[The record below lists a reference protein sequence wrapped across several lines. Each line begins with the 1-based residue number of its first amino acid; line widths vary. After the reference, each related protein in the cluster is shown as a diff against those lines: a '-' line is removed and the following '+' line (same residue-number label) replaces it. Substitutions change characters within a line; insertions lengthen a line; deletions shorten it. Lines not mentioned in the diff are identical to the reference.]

1 MTFSGRAAGP
11 GAAAFLKDT
20 LLQRHQL
27 RLFAPS
33 SSLILSQQ
41 PWHAAASFLRDTLL
55 EDHLLQPF
63 TPTSSRILQ
72 EAGGEGHHIS
82 VPTPLVSGQRVRRA
96 KQAKACDKK
105 SLSLSRPTSPLPYPP
120 PPPLTLA
127 APGLLGGTEASHRRS
142 SRLHRAAARER
153 RSTCFRTRSGLVRGN
168 SIMDPSNGSGSRTR
182 SGLVRGNNIIVNPSE
197 ESCSKTRSGLV
208 RVKNI
213 MDSSEG
219 SSSKARH
226 ELVMVNN
233 RVDSSNASSSRTRS
247 GLAKVNNIVDSSE
260 GSHSKTRSGLVRRNI
275 AMDSNGGS
283 CSKTR
288 SGLVR
293 GNIALDF
300 NEDSS
305 SKTRSGLIG
314 GNTAIDCNEDSCS
327 RTRSGLVRISPSIK
341 VENKDEPAIKS
352 LPGERCE
359 ADNPGKHGSNQSN
372 DLNTPVIKGPDG
384 CLDEDIPVKDQLNYK
399 PDQVQSKD
407 EPVMKGPDGWWKEE
421 MPRKNGSRHT
431 TDLVQIKDELDSMVQ
446 LPDGWWREVRPRKN
460 GTTNKLDTYYID
472 PASGYEFR
480 SLKDVQRYVES
491 GDINK
496 CSCRPKKRT
505 IQDVC
510 ITQNQAHTRA
520 SSEYT
525 RPGTAD
531 KAIQCELLT
540 SEGIMLPREE
550 LFSTYTG
557 NAMLPEFEG
566 IKPMQRYANKIDPLE
581 HKSARKVSAQRASG
595 GKKSVK
601 RKEPSAE
608 VKPKKR
614 KITSKEKIATPPRA
628 SSRIAALKVYPEGNA
643 EPGDEPTS
651 VNLVNQVQP
660 IQEET
665 TDDSQFNQAD
675 TVIQIQTNQNSTANQ
690 LQSSQEDTVIPMQ
703 INDEGTVNQLQS
715 SRADTLIKIQTK
727 QENTA
732 IHVQFSLADTIIPT
746 QTNHEDTVNQLHSCQ
761 ADTAIRIQTNQES
774 TANQL
779 QASQAETANQMHATQ
794 EYTTSYS
801 QLSKA
806 DTMNRK
812 KTNQGNTARQ
822 FQSSHEKIL
831 IPVQTGQEY
840 VTNHSRWQ
848 QRHGHTVN
856 PIQAN
861 QEHATN
867 QLKSSQADTAMKT
880 QTTQYF
886 ANHSEPRQAG
896 AALNRMQINQ
906 ETIQL
911 QLGQADTVKQMQT
924 MQENSTNQLIQALTV
939 DKKRSTHEYF
949 TNHPKRSQSDNVN
962 HMQINQGNS
971 AYQKQSQRVNV
982 NNMQISQG
990 NSAYQL
996 PSDRANSL
1004 NQIAMQE
1011 NTTSRSQ
1018 LIQGLTVNQI
1028 QAIRENNTRY
1038 LQPRYAENPIRQSG
1052 FSQTPEWGH
1061 GAPVTNFWEN
1071 VENQKSSNPVK
1082 IEASPIATS
1091 SASFQRQYAPAQEPV
1106 LPTQAAMPEAA
1117 DPSGFGLSLFGS
1129 SWSDPCIEFAFKTLT
1144 GDIPVLDDSPAV
1156 RDHFP
1161 LQHDLNKI
1169 APPDYSAPSVD
1180 DTRNTQFDHAS
1191 HHSVQRPSDRFYN
1204 GGWFPPQ

>member
-1 MTFSGRAAGP
+1 MYYG
-11 GAAAFLKDT
+11 
-20 LLQRHQL
+20 
-27 RLFAPS
+27 
-33 SSLILSQQ
+33 
-41 PWHAAASFLRDTLL
+41 
-55 EDHLLQPF
+55 
-63 TPTSSRILQ
+63 
-72 EAGGEGHHIS
+72 
-82 VPTPLVSGQRVRRA
+82 
-96 KQAKACDKK
+96 
-105 SLSLSRPTSPLPYPP
+105 
-120 PPPLTLA
+120 
-127 APGLLGGTEASHRRS
+127 
-142 SRLHRAAARER
+142 

-168 SIMDPSNGSGSRTR
+168 GIMDPSKSSGSRTR
-182 SGLVRGNNIIVNPSE
+182 SGLVRRNNIIADPSE

-213 MDSSEG
+213 VDPSEG

-233 RVDSSNASSSRTRS
+233 GVDSSNASSSRTRS
-247 GLAKVNNIVDSSE
+247 GLARVNNIVDSSE
-260 GSHSKTRSGLVRRNI
+260 GSQSKTRSGLVRRNI

-305 SKTRSGLIG
+305 SKTRSGLVG
-314 GNTAIDCNEDSCS
+314 GKTAIDSNEDSCS
-327 RTRSGLVRISPSIK
+327 KTRSGLVRISPSIK
-341 VENKDEPAIKS
+341 VENKDEPVIKS

-359 ADNPGKHGSNQSN
+359 ADSPGKHGSNQSD
-372 DLNTPVIKGPDG
+372 DLVLIKNAPVIKGPDG
-384 CLDEDIPVKDQLNYK
+384 CLGEVPVKDQLNYK
-399 PDQVQSKD
+399 ADQVESKD

-421 MPRKNGSRHT
+421 VPRKNGSRHT
-431 TDLVQIKDELDSMVQ
+431 TDLVQTKDELDSMVQ
-446 LPDGWWREVRPRKN
+446 LPDGWLREARPRKN

-510 ITQNQAHTRA
+510 VTQNQAHTRA

-531 KAIQCELLT
+531 KAIQCEILT

-550 LFSTYTG
+550 LFGTYTG

-566 IKPMQRYANKIDPLE
+566 IKPIQKYANKVDPLE
-581 HKSARKVSAQRASG
+581 HKSAWMVSAQRASG

-643 EPGDEPTS
+643 ERGDEPTS

-665 TDDSQFNQAD
+665 TYDSQFNQAD
-675 TVIQIQTNQNSTANQ
+675 TIIQVQTNQKSIANQ
-690 LQSSQEDTVIPMQ
+690 LQSSQADTVIPMQ
-703 INDEGTVNQLQS
+703 INDEGSVNQLQS
-715 SRADTLIKIQTK
+715 SRADALTKIQTK
-727 QENTA
+727 QDNTT
-732 IHVQFSLADTIIPT
+732 IHVQFSQADTIIPT
-746 QTNHEDTVNQLHSCQ
+746 QTNHDDTVNQLHSCQ

-779 QASQAETANQMHATQ
+779 QASQADTANQMHAMQ

-801 QLSKA
+801 QVSKA

-822 FQSSHEKIL
+822 LQSSNEKIL
-831 IPVQTGQEY
+831 IPVQAGQEY
-840 VTNHSRWQ
+840 VSNHSRWQ

-867 QLKSSQADTAMKT
+867 QLKSSQADSGMKI
-880 QTTQYF
+880 QATQYF

-896 AALNRMQINQ
+896 TALNHMQINQ

-911 QLGQADTVKQMQT
+911 QLGQADTMKQMQT
-924 MQENSTNQLIQALTV
+924 MQQNSTNQLIQALTV

-962 HMQINQGNS
+962 HMQISQGNSAYQIKDGVRMNTSPINQGNS

-996 PSDRANSL
+996 PLDRANSL
-1004 NQIAMQE
+1004 NKIATQE

-1038 LQPRYAENPIRQSG
+1038 LQPRYAENPIRQSD
-1052 FSQTPEWGH
+1052 FSQKPEWGH
-1061 GAPVTNFWEN
+1061 GAPVTNFWQN

-1082 IEASPIATS
+1082 IEASPTATS
-1091 SASFQRQYAPAQEPV
+1091 SANFQRQYAPAQEPV

-1180 DTRNTQFDHAS
+1180 DTRNTQFDHAGR
-1191 HHSVQRPSDRFYN
+1191 HSAQRPSDRFYN